1 MKVDDET
8 RLDGIYQR
16 NPELRWGLKVRLS
29 PEQIKNGDTEIQFTV
44 SDCITSVLYYLKES
58 KLRMTLPPDFTKA
71 IKTVKKRVEEQESKA
86 NAEYEAAVEKMREH
100 PEWKDR
106 NYASDLGYEE
116 GDIREGAWME
126 KREELIQEGKILGR
140 NNIGEDEIET
150 LEEEAGDLAVSKSR
164 VYRRREEFRKRLWK
178 QGREG
183 GQQYDIKEVEALI
196 EEADKYCDY
205 IDALIDSG
213 NPMGDIV
220 VPEFKDYAALN
231 PQPSEPKY
239 R

>member
-8 RLDGIYQR
+8 RLDGIYRR
-16 NPELRWGLKVRLS
+16 NPELRWGLKVKLS
-29 PEQIKNGDTEIQFTV
+29 AEQIKNGDTEIEFTV

-86 NAEYEAAVEKMREH
+86 NAEYEAAFEKMKQK

-106 NYASDLGYEE
+106 DYANDLYYEE
-116 GDIREGAWME
+116 GDIREQAW
-126 KREELIQEGKILGR
+126 KRRREELIKEGKILGE
-140 NNIGEDEIET
+140 NNIGEAEIEAE
-150 LEEEAGDLAVSKSR
+150 EEEAGDLAVSKSR

-183 GQQYDIKEVEALI
+183 GQQYDVKEVEALI
-196 EEADKYCDY
+196 EEANKYCDY

-220 VPEFKDYAALN
+220 VPEFKDYAALCT
-231 PQPSEPKY
+231 
-239 R
+239 

>member
-1 MKVDDET
+1 MSEEA
-8 RLDGIYQR
+8 RRELDRIYR
-16 NPELRWGLKVRLS
+16 VNPELKWGLKVRLS
-29 PEQIKNGDTEIQFTV
+29 PEEIKNGDTEIQFTI
-44 SDCITSVLYYLKES
+44 SDCITSVLFYMKES

-86 NAEYEAAVEKMREH
+86 NAEYEAAVEVMKKH
-100 PEWKDR
+100 PEWEDR
-106 NYASDLGYEE
+106 NYADEWLYAEV
-116 GDIREGAWME
+116 DIRGDAAEA
-126 KREELIQEGKILGR
+126 KRAELIKEGKIFGP
-140 NNIGEDEIET
+140 NNLEEDEVGV
-150 LEEEAGDLAVSKSR
+150 LEEEAADAAVAKSR
-164 VYRRREEFRKRLWK
+164 TRRRRENFLKRLCNLSHE
-178 QGREG
+178 R
-183 GQQYDIKEVEALI
+183 QYDINEVVALI

-205 IDALIDSG
+205 IEALIDSG

>member
-8 RLDGIYQR
+8 RLDGIYRR

-29 PEQIKNGDTEIQFTV
+29 PEQIKNGDTEIQFTI
-44 SDCITSVLYYLKES
+44 SDCITSVLFYLKES

-86 NAEYEAAVEKMREH
+86 NAEYEAAVEKMKEH

-106 NYASDLGYEE
+106 NYASDLGFEE
-116 GDIREGAWME
+116 GGIREGAWKR
-126 KREELIQEGKILGR
+126 KREKLIQEGKILGE

-164 VYRRREEFRKRLWK
+164 VYRRREEFRKRLCNLSDE
-178 QGREG
+178 R
-183 GQQYDIKEVEALI
+183 QYDINEVVALI

-205 IDALIDSG
+205 IEALIDSG